1 MNRIPSHLEEVN
13 LIGKL
18 ADLKDRHYTQ
28 SVLLTALIELLID
41 KDVFTAQELKQKT
54 KALDTALS
62 PNPGHPIS

>member
-28 SVLLTALIELLID
+28 SLLVTALIELLID
-41 KDVFTAQELKQKT
+41 KGVFTAQELNQKT
-54 KALDTALS
+54 KAIDAALT
-62 PNPGHPIS
+62 PGPKHPIS